1 MLVRFIVRGVCMLPI
16 RTNPHVSIACT
27 GVLSPSTPSQIRSSV
42 SAPPRLSVSPQKSKS
57 SHGKP
62 PRSSAP
68 EPAELDAKK
77 LVAGALRTWIAKREL
92 DQVEARKVFEKI
104 NNALKR

>member
-1 MLVRFIVRGVCMLPI
+1 MLVRFIVRGACMLPI
-16 RTNPHVSIACT
+16 WPNPHVSIACT

-57 SHGKP
+57 GKP
-62 PRSSAP
+62 PRSS

-92 DQVEARKVFEKI
+92 DQVEARKVFEKL
-104 NNALKR
+104 NSALKR

>member
-1 MLVRFIVRGVCMLPI
+1 MLPI
-16 RTNPHVSIACT
+16 RANPHVSIAYT
-27 GVLSPSTPSQIRSSV
+27 GVLSPSTQIRSSV
-42 SAPPRLSVSPQKSKS
+42 SASPRLSVSPQKSKS

-62 PRSSAP
+62 PRST
-68 EPAELDAKK
+68 EPAELDAKQ